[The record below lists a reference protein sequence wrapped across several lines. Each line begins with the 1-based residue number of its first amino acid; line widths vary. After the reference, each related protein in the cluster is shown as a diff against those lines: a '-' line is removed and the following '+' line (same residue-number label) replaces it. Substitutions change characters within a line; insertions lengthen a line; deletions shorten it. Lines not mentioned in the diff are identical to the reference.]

1 MEIVLLLFLFYL
13 LCGLWSFIIWLFKRG
28 WRVPRVKRVRKPHP
42 NDWMKGVKYKTMDEI
57 DLEQAK
63 RWRDMTLGQ
72 RFKRSVVIRQMFG
85 DRNRE
90 VSDAFD
96 KANQEILD
104 QEVDKK

>member
-1 MEIVLLLFLFYL
+1 
-13 LCGLWSFIIWLFKRG
+13 
-28 WRVPRVKRVRKPHP
+28 
-42 NDWMKGVKYKTMDEI
+42 MKGAKYKTMDEI

-63 RWRDMTLGQ
+63 RWRDMTLEQ
-72 RFKRSVVIRQMFG
+72 RFKRSVAIRQMFG

-104 QEVDKK
+104 KEVEKTDRNV